1 MSSDIVKIL
10 TMNNAISIQI
20 TIDSILLKSNIMN
33 QNVAQLYRI
42 AQKPV
47 RHIIGLMSGTSMD
60 GLDVALVRIEGNGT
74 ATKVTLLNFETV
86 EYTVGVKTE
95 IRKVFAKQNIDFQ
108 NLTLLNAW
116 IGRMHGDMILSCLK
130 KWDLNTEGVDLIASH
145 GQTVFHAPKI
155 LHQLEQF
162 PNATLQIGDGDHIA
176 VTTGIITI
184 SDFRQKHVA
193 AGGEG
198 APLAVYGDYFIFS
211 DPSENRLMLNMG
223 GIANFTYLPA
233 SLDASE
239 VFVTDTGP
247 GNTLLDAFIKRY
259 FPTKNYDKDAE
270 IARSGTVIPEL
281 LAALKDNDFFKKP
294 FPKTTG
300 PELFNMS
307 YIEHAI
313 KNARIMPPPP
323 MDSIRRVFDIM
334 ATLTRFSAET
344 IAEAILNLFKQ
355 KQFDDATIKE
365 SKIYMSGGGM
375 HNPLLINYLKK
386 LLPNISFNKT
396 DELGI
401 NGDAKEAV
409 LFAILG
415 NECVAGNA
423 TNFGSREGV
432 PSVSMGKISFPT

>member
-1 MSSDIVKIL
+1 
-10 TMNNAISIQI
+10 
-20 TIDSILLKSNIMN
+20 MN
-33 QNVAQLYRI
+33 QNVERLYYI
-42 AQKPV
+42 AQKRV

-60 GLDVALVRIEGNGT
+60 GLDVAHVRIEGSGSQ
-74 ATKVTLLNFETV
+74 TKVTLLNFETV
-86 EYTVGVKTE
+86 DYREEVKTE
-95 IRKVFAKQNIDFQ
+95 IRKIFAQQNIDFQ
-108 NLTLLNAW
+108 HLTLLNAW
-116 IGRMHGDMILSCLK
+116 IGRLHGDMILSCLK
-130 KWDLNTEGVDLIASH
+130 KWQLDTEGVDLIASH

-247 GNTLLDAFIKRY
+247 GNTLLDAFTKRY
-259 FPTKNYDKDAE
+259 FPDKNYDKDAE
-270 IARSGTVIPEL
+270 IALSGQVLPEL
-281 LAALKDNDFFKKP
+281 LVALKDNDFFKKP

-300 PELFNMS
+300 PELFNVA
-307 YIEHAI
+307 YVEKAI
-313 KNARIMPPPP
+313 NILKMPPSVQ
-323 MDSIRRVFDIM
+323 DLL

-344 IAEAILNLFKQ
+344 IADSIQYLFKQ
-355 KQFDDATIKE
+355 KQFNE
-365 SKIYMSGGGM
+365 SEMRQFKIYTSGGGA
-375 HNPLLINYLKK
+375 HNPLLINYLKE
-386 LLPNISFNKT
+386 LLPSIAFNKT
-396 DELGI
+396 DTLGI

-409 LFAILG
+409 LFAILA
-415 NECVAGNA
+415 NECVAGNV
-423 TNFGSREGV
+423 TNFGTREGV

>member
-1 MSSDIVKIL
+1 
-10 TMNNAISIQI
+10 MNE
-20 TIDSILLKSNIMN
+20 NIER
-33 QNVAQLYRI
+33 LYTI
-42 AQKPV
+42 AQKSA

-60 GLDVALVRIEGNGT
+60 GLDVAHVRIEGSGSQS
-74 ATKVTLLNFETV
+74 KVTLLNFETV
-86 EYTVGVKTE
+86 DYTEGVKTE
-95 IRKVFAKQNIDFQ
+95 IRKIFAKQNIDFQ
-108 NLTLLNAW
+108 HLTLLNAW
-116 IGRMHGDMILSCLK
+116 IGRLHGDMILSCFK
-130 KWDLNTEGVDLIASH
+130 KWQLDTEGVDLIASH

-155 LHQLEQF
+155 LHQIEQF

-247 GNTLLDAFIKRY
+247 GNTLLDAFTKHY
-259 FPTKNYDKDAE
+259 FPEKNYDKDAE
-270 IARSGTVIPEL
+270 IALSGKVLPEL
-281 LAALKDNDFFKKP
+281 LDALKDNDFFKKP

-300 PELFNMS
+300 PELFNIS
-307 YIEHAI
+307 YVEKAI
-313 KNARIMPPPP
+313 NVLKSPPSVS
-323 MDSIRRVFDIM
+323 DLM

-344 IAEAILNLFKQ
+344 IVDSIHYLFKQ
-355 KQFDDATIKE
+355 KRFNNSTIQQF
-365 SKIYMSGGGM
+365 KIYTSGGGA
-375 HNPLLINYLKK
+375 HNPLLIKYLKE
-386 LLPNISFNKT
+386 LLPNIPFDKT
-396 DELGI
+396 DVLGI
-401 NGDAKEAV
+401 KGDAKEAV
-409 LFAILG
+409 LFAILA

-423 TNFGSREGV
+423 TNFGTREGV